1 MENNSSFNI
10 SLLTPASD
18 LVGGFSN
25 AQFEGV
31 FARAGND
38 TIYAFDPGIV
48 YPETNI
54 DFLFGDLF
62 DNSADEF
69 EIIVGITEGD
79 PFAILNRENSI
90 PSVGRDRFV
99 LGDERQAFYTA
110 PNPLNLFGSNPLG
123 TNEFAVIYDFDPEDD
138 IIQLHGKKD
147 QYDLIE
153 LNNLEIDGV
162 ERPVSGEA
170 IFFNRGGAIDLVG
183 FIVSQ
188 PDVDFE
194 LDDKDVFDFVG
205 DKVKDGDEDEIVQV
219 GTFGNDSGQN
229 TTVDPFGNIYVVGST
244 SGSLGGLNQGDSDVW
259 IEKYSNNGN
268 RLWRRQLGST
278 EGESAYEVVADDEG
292 FIYVA
297 GNTSGNLVGTKQ
309 SAEQDAWVAKF
320 SGDNGDIVWGQQFN
334 PGVLAGDTANPA
346 FASTAFGLQV
356 EGDRVYVSGLAI
368 KENQNRQI
376 FDFSAQDDSWVGTF
390 DRNSGDR
397 QWFTQIRDPQAP
409 FPLNITPFFD
419 ENYDL
424 AVDEQGNSY
433 LVGWTQGLSK
443 EADPSRLLLKY
454 DAYLAKV
461 DPNGNMEWVQQFG
474 SVDEGLDFGWA
485 VDTDSQG
492 NIYAS
497 GWTTGD
503 LGNRTNPDSASY
515 DVWLTKFTPD
525 GTQQVT
531 KQIGSEGDDGVYFGD
546 LTIDNRDNIYLTGY
560 STDKLGKGGSDKGD
574 TNAFVAKFDNQLQE
588 EWIRQLGVK
597 EKSDYATGVAVDNRG
612 SVIVTGFTEGSL
624 GGKDPNSGGTDAWI
638 ARIDEEK
645 GELEKFVGKQKGFVA
660 PVTGGLISVT
670 DISDSF
676 VTDDQLPDGDN
687 DVSSG
692 LGFVDVDS
700 VADSLQPFFDPDRE
714 GSFVDALTDA
724 MQSGVGADVQD
735 IKFEGTDGD
744 DIGVGGAGDDEMKG
758 EDGNDTL
765 YGMAGEDKVEG
776 KEGNDTL
783 FGGTG
788 DDEIKGG
795 KGDDILYGIDTGDAL
810 LGGGEIDKLKGE
822 DGADRFILGNAS
834 GIFYKGGGLAD
845 YALIDD
851 FEADESDRIQLRGGA
866 SDYTLQSNVSGLKK
880 GAAIFSQGD
889 LIGIVKDAKD
899 ISLTDSDI
907 FEYV

>member
-1 MENNSSFNI
+1 MEDNSFFNVA
-10 SLLTPASD
+10 LLTPASD
-18 LVGGFSN
+18 LVGGFAN
-25 AQFEGV
+25 AQFEGI

-38 TIYAFDPGIV
+38 TIYAFDPAID
-48 YPETNI
+48 YPDTNI

-62 DNSADEF
+62 DNSAEEF
-69 EIIVGITEGD
+69 AVIVGITEGD
-79 PFAILNRENSI
+79 PFAILEPGTNI

-110 PNPLNLFGSNPLG
+110 SNPLDLFGDNPLG
-123 TNEFAVIYDFDPEDD
+123 TNEFAVIYDFDAEDD

-147 QYDLIE
+147 DYNLIE
-153 LNNLEIDGV
+153 LDNLQVDGV
-162 ERPVSGEA
+162 NRPVSGEA
-170 IFFNRGGAIDLVG
+170 IFYNRGGAQDLIG
-183 FIVSQ
+183 FIVSTPEQ
-188 PDVDFE
+188 DYKV
-194 LDDKDVFDFVG
+194 DDKDVFDFVG
-205 DKVKDGDEDEIVQV
+205 DKVEDGEEDEIVQV

-229 TTVDPFGNIYVVGST
+229 TAIDQAGNIYVVGST
-244 SGSLGGLNQGDSDVW
+244 SGSLGGPNQGDSDVW
-259 IEKYSNNGN
+259 IEKYNNNGN
-268 RLWRRQLGST
+268 RLWRRQLGSS
-278 EGESAYEVVADDEG
+278 EGETAYEVVADDEG

-297 GNTSGNLVGTKQ
+297 GNTGGNLVGAKK

-320 SGDNGDIVWGQQFN
+320 RGDNGNIVWGQQFN

-356 EGDRVYVSGLAI
+356 QGDRVYVSGLAI

-390 DRNSGDR
+390 DRNSGA
-397 QWFTQIRDPQAP
+397 QGWFTQIRDPQAP

-424 AVDEQGNSY
+424 AVDEAGNSY

-443 EADPSRLLLKY
+443 ESDPSRLLLKY

-461 DPNGNMEWVQQFG
+461 DPAGNVEWVQQFG
-474 SVDEGLDFGWA
+474 SVDEGLEFGWA

-531 KQIGSEGDDGVYFGD
+531 KQIGSKGDDGIYFGD

-560 STDKLGKGGSDKGD
+560 SGDKLGDGDKGKGD
-574 TNAFVAKFDNQLQE
+574 ANAFAAKFNTQLEE

-597 EKSDYATGVAVDNRG
+597 EKADYATGIAVDNNG

-624 GGKDPNSGGTDAWI
+624 GGKDPSNGGIDSWT
-638 ARIDEEK
+638 ARLDEEK
-645 GELEKFVGKQKGFVA
+645 GDLEKFVGKQKGFVA
-660 PVTGGLISVT
+660 PVSGGVISVT

-676 VTDDQLPDGDN
+676 VTDDQLPGGDN

-692 LGFVDVDS
+692 LGFVDIDS
-700 VADSLQPFFDPDRE
+700 VADSLQPYFDPDRE
-714 GSFVDALTDA
+714 GSFTDALRESV
-724 MQSGVGADVQD
+724 QNGAGGEVED
-735 IKFEGTDGD
+735 IKFKGTDGD
-744 DIGVGGAGDDEMKG
+744 DTAVGGAGDDELKG
-758 EDGNDTL
+758 EKGNDTLFGMAGEDKIEGKDGNDMLYGGADNDEVKGGKGNDTL
-765 YGMAGEDKVEG
+765 YG
-776 KEGNDTL
+776 
-783 FGGTG
+783 
-788 DDEIKGG
+788 I
-795 KGDDILYGIDTGDAL
+795 DIDDAL
-810 LGGGEIDKLKGE
+810 LGSGEVDELKGE
-822 DGADRFILGNAS
+822 DGADRFILGSAS
-834 GIFYKGGGLAD
+834 GIFYQGQGNAD
-845 YALIDD
+845 YALIED
-851 FEADESDRIQLRGGA
+851 FEIDEGDRIQLRGGA
-866 SDYTLQSNVSGLKK
+866 GDYTLQTNVSGLEK

-889 LIGIVKDAKD
+889 LVGIVKDLKD
-899 ISLTDSDI
+899 ASLTDANI